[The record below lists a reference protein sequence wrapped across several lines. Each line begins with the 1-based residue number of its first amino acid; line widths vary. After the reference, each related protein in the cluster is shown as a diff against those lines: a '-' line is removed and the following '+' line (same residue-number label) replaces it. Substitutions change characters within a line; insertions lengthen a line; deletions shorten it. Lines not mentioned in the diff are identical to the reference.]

1 MIKYITFLKN
11 NSEIL
16 EYYFMYLL
24 IEHNEKDKN
33 PMCNNSFFLF
43 FFWCPCM
50 QIGKQAKKKNRRD
63 QSCTKWQRKRDIDL
77 YLVGRHSFDRL
88 SQLSINRKPIK
99 YRF

>member
-43 FFWCPCM
+43 FF
-50 QIGKQAKKKNRRD
+50 
-63 QSCTKWQRKRDIDL
+63 
-77 YLVGRHSFDRL
+77 LVSMYANWKAGEEE
-88 SQLSINRKPIK
+88 KP
-99 YRF
+99 